1 MKKIFTFLFF
11 TVLFLAA
18 KTTFAQPY
26 PTIYA
31 SKQSGLWATV
41 GASGTWETFAGNA
54 TNTPGALGTGSIP
67 ASSAPSGTHFIYVRS
82 GHTVSMAASKNCLG
96 VTIESGGSLIAGT
109 SAAVTLKLATG
120 GTGFT
125 APLNYNVT
133 NNGTLGLAAEVITAE
148 IPNTAGTV
156 TFTGSG
162 AYSIARIRMVGG
174 SANNPVVTIDAN
186 MSLTQTANYALAA
199 SYTPVAGDNYTLNI
213 NAGKT
218 VTITSP
224 SGYFNTNSA
233 SSTGTYTYNING
245 TLDLSASTQTASN
258 LTAISPTDGIINVN
272 VGATGLIKTGA
283 AFNSS
288 PAAPGV
294 ANLSIAAGG
303 AVDATLATVFN
314 FNGNAFSTT
323 STSVLQRTVLGDGTT
338 SLFPV
343 KTPGGSNTPVTISR
357 AAASGTSAIYAVNVQ
372 NAFTNAPA
380 DPTKCVQKQWNIAIT
395 GTPSTADT
403 LRFSWLAADNGSNF
417 TTGSTVTIG
426 HYTAGTYEYRN
437 ATVSGT
443 GTAADPYVA
452 KVWGFTSYSPFIVS
466 NLGAVPLR
474 LLSFDGLYNG
484 KQTSLRWET
493 AEEIGVKDF
502 VIERSND
509 GSAYSPIATV
519 SANNNASGAYTYIDG
534 GALSANTYYRL
545 KMRDIDGRFTYSN
558 VVLIR
563 IGKNAAGIK
572 VYPNPAADVLVAEHA
587 PATASTII
595 NIYSADGKLL
605 ASQKPTAGS
614 VRTSVNVSSLKA
626 GKYLIAVSDDS
637 GKSTMNFIRQ

>member
-1 MKKIFTFLFF
+1 MKQIFTFLFF
-11 TVLFLAA
+11 IVFLFTA

-41 GASGTWETFAGNA
+41 GAAGTWETFAGNA

-67 ASSAPSGTHFIYVRS
+67 ATSAPSGTHFIYVRS

-96 VTIESGGSLIAGT
+96 VTIESGGSLVAGT
-109 SAAVTLKLATG
+109 AAAVTLKLAAG

-125 APLNYNVT
+125 APLSYNVT
-133 NNGTLGLAAEVITAE
+133 NNGTLGQAAEVITAE

-156 TFTGSG
+156 IFTGSG
-162 AYSIARIRMVGG
+162 TYSIARIRMVGG

-199 SYTPVAGDNYTLNI
+199 SYTPAAGDNYTLNI

-224 SGYFNTNSA
+224 SGYFHTNSA

-245 TLDLSASTQTASN
+245 TLDLSASTQTGSN

-272 VGATGLIKTGA
+272 VGSTGLIKTGA

-288 PAAPGV
+288 PAAPGI
-294 ANLSIAAGG
+294 ANLNIAAGG

-314 FNGNAFSTT
+314 FNGNAFATTNT
-323 STSVLQRTVLGDGTT
+323 STLQRTVLGDGST

-343 KTPGGSNTPVTISR
+343 KTSGGNNTPVTISR
-357 AAASGTSAIYAVNVQ
+357 AAGTSGIYAVTVQ
-372 NAFTNAPA
+372 NTFTNAPA

-395 GTPSTADT
+395 GTPSVADT
-403 LRFSWLAADNGSNF
+403 LRFSWLASDNGSAF
-417 TTGSTVTIG
+417 TTGSVVTIG
-426 HYTAGTYEYRN
+426 HYTAGAYEYKN

-443 GTAADPYVA
+443 GIAADPYVA

-466 NLGAVPLR
+466 NLGALPLR
-474 LLSFDGLYNG
+474 LLSFDGSYNG

-493 AEEIGVKDF
+493 AEETGVRDF
-502 VIERSND
+502 VIEKSTN
-509 GSAYSPIATV
+509 GTSYAALATV
-519 SANNNASGAYTYIDG
+519 SANNNATAAYAYTDG
-534 GALSANTYYRL
+534 GALSTNTYYRL
-545 KMRDIDGRFTYSN
+545 KMRDLDGRFTYSN
-558 VVLIR
+558 VVFIR

-572 VYPNPAADVLVAEHA
+572 VYPNPATDVLVAEHA
-587 PATASTII
+587 PATENTVI
-595 NIYSADGKLL
+595 NIYTADGKLL
-605 ASQKPTAGS
+605 ISKKAAAGS
-614 VRTSVNVSSLKA
+614 VKTSVNVTSLNT
-626 GKYLIAVSDDS
+626 GKYLIAVSDDN